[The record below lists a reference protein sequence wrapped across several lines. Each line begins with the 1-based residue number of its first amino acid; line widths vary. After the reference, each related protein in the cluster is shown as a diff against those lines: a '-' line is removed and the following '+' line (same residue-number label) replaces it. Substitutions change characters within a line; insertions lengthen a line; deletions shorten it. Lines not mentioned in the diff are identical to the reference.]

1 MNRADVR
8 EISRELLAT
17 VKKYLKY
24 KELQNYLGLSPP
36 ILWRYIS
43 NSMKPNKERA
53 EYIVSSLVTRGVLRK
68 IISDHVRI
76 IGKDIVNIYDLVYN
90 KDLAKLIAYEAYYYF
105 RDMDIDAVIT
115 VEVDGV
121 PVALSIALIL
131 DIDLII
137 AKKRKELG
145 YDEFYEDTYLSRD
158 PPVLTSIY
166 VPKSL
171 LRKNMRILIADD
183 LLRSGRTLA
192 SLARIIREAK
202 AIPVGLFSVV
212 SIGNEWMNVAK
223 KIGLEKIHV
232 MVQIPA

>member
-1 MNRADVR
+1 MSKVDVR

-17 VKKYLKY
+17 VKKFLKY
-24 KELQNYLGLSPP
+24 RELQEYLSLPPP

-43 NSMKPNKERA
+43 NNMKPNKERA
-53 EYIVSSLVTRGVLRK
+53 EFIISSLVTKGVLRK
-68 IISDHVRI
+68 IVSDHIRI
-76 IGKDIVNIYDLVYN
+76 IGKDIVNIYDIVYN

-105 RDMDIDAVIT
+105 RDTDIDAVIT

-121 PVALSIALIL
+121 PVALSIAFLL
-131 DIDLII
+131 DIDVII

-145 YDEFYEDTYLSRD
+145 YEEFYEDTYLSRD

-171 LRKNMRILIADD
+171 LRKNMKILIADD

-192 SLARIIREAK
+192 SLVRIIREAR
-202 AIPVGLFSVV
+202 AIPMGVFSVV
-212 SIGNEWMNVAK
+212 SIGNEWVNVAK
-223 KIGLEKIHV
+223 KLGLEKIYV
-232 MVQIPA
+232 MVQLPA